1 MGDVLRSAA
10 VLVVIVVAGACSTEG
25 DLGQVVVP
33 SPLESR
39 GGPTGT
45 QTTPTPVIRAG
56 GTDVVMMDA
65 PEQLREGCREAATT
79 LGYAV
84 PCPMRVPLAS
94 EPIRCRVPGEFR
106 GSDIEPQEGCVLG
119 ESFAFSPEFVVLPE
133 DYIGV
138 DGRRQDHLL
147 VHASQAL
154 DRPSPCQG
162 DVVERHEAE
171 MGSQDATLWACGEEV
186 HGVHAGHVVLVWRR
200 GGVNYL
206 VSAHGHTDVNF
217 RLIERIAQNVEYVS
231 P

>member
-1 MGDVLRSAA
+1 MRNAPYQQQASTTPNERKRRLLDGCRPETSTVMADGR
-10 VLVVIVVAGACSTEG
+10 CSTFG
-25 DLGQVVVP
+25 C
-33 SPLESR
+33 
-39 GGPTGT
+39 GPGRA

-56 GTDVVMMDA
+56 GTDVVMMD
-65 PEQLREGCREAATT
+65 
-79 LGYAV
+79 
-84 PCPMRVPLAS
+84 
-94 EPIRCRVPGEFR
+94 IRCRVPGEFR